1 MQNAHLPILGFVA
14 ASGTG
19 KTTLLTQLIPLLTA
33 SGVRLGLIK
42 HSHHDFEI
50 DQPGKDSFR
59 LRKAGAQQVM
69 LVSAYRRAVIS
80 EFIPAQEPRL
90 HEQLTAFS
98 QQELDLILVEGFK
111 HERFPK
117 IELHRAIL
125 KQPFY
130 YPNDE
135 TIIALASD
143 AVLELPDSIMWL
155 NLNNPTQI
163 AEFILHTLLNIQ
175 TQPEEISA

>member
-1 MQNAHLPILGFVA
+1 MQNAHVPILGFIA

-19 KTTLLTQLIPLLTA
+19 KTTLLTQLIPLLRQR
-33 SGVRLGLIK
+33 GVRIGLIK

-69 LVSAYRRAVIS
+69 LVSSHRRAVIS
-80 EFIPAQEPRL
+80 EFMPPQEP
-90 HEQLTAFS
+90 QLDAQLSAFA

-111 HERFPK
+111 HERFLK

-125 KQPFY
+125 KQALY

-135 TIIALASD
+135 TIIAVASD
-143 AVLELPDSIMWL
+143 VALTLPASVTGLDL
-155 NLNNPTQI
+155 NDPPQI
-163 AEFILHTLLNIQ
+163 ADFILHTVLHINQ
-175 TQPEEISA
+175 CDR